1 MVVGTDGSVIYL
13 VQLQTAILEIVG
25 KAQALFLGAL
35 RNGDFWVGELED
47 AVLARITEK
56 LYLPLQISDFCS

>member
-25 KAQALFLGAL
+25 KAQALLLGAL

-47 AVLARITEK
+47 AVLAGITEK
-56 LYLPLQISDFCS
+56 LYLPLQISNLRS